1 MGIISWIVLGAL
13 AGWVA
18 SIIMKNNPSMGAFA
32 NIIVGIIGAF
42 IGGLIMNL
50 IGAPAD
56 VTGFNITSFLVALLG
71 SVILLAIINLIRR
84 GTVRNHEN
92 H

>member
-32 NIIVGIIGAF
+32 NIAVGVIGAF
-42 IGGLIMNL
+42 IGGFIMNL
-50 IGAPAD
+50 IGANAD
-56 VTGFNITSFLVALLG
+56 VTGFTLESFLVALLG
-71 SVILLAIINLIRR
+71 SIILLAIINLIRK
-84 GTVRNHEN
+84 GSVTNK
-92 H
+92 